1 MKMKKIYVFILGI
14 FLSGSVFSQEKP
26 VIPAI
31 RLLHHEYILHSLDTI
46 ASLRNRDGSIFGIT
60 SSKELNKAI
69 DSSVRAG
76 VNRMR
81 TEIELNSK
89 LDENARFKW
98 LRGINEMLS
107 GFIRA
112 YRMKTITAIQ
122 LPSLIKAYADAMH
135 ADWKGESFL
144 DMVADNEPE
153 TGKIL
158 IDNYALKNNKGVPE
172 AKDLIVLKLCQR
184 KPGNV
189 LAILARYPESKY
201 ADSLII
207 IAAYRNQEEL
217 YAYAAGSD
225 ALGKRILAVQHP
237 LVKIISELAKK
248 STGRMYF
255 PFLDELYH
263 GKLTMEEI
271 APKVLN
277 DSSYSYYKLLVKTR
291 IQYVERMQQGD
302 TPMAVQAL
310 TSKLKAKAIELY
322 INDINALHDVENA
335 SVRFRKIDH
344 LSPEELY
351 YLAVLGEEEMYTSS
365 FVNGVYPRIFQRMKN
380 PRSDSLFQQLHYDY
394 YKKFI
399 KICASYNTLDDLLG
413 RMENVTAQ
421 KLMRSFVNG
430 LDNTKTLE
438 DAVDVANSYASI
450 YNQPIRN
457 LILEEVQQKW
467 KECKRVNNE
476 RGQIIYNLL
485 NIIFLS
491 IDSTNR
497 IDVSATLGIN
507 PVYNMPNQLLR
518 DTSGRIVIQQFF
530 YGDKGGPVVFNAFL
544 NRFTNSNWKITRKPN
559 WVEVSSVKGAPVTIY
574 SNLPLD
580 ETRELD
586 ERSQDSLVAYLSAK
600 GLQPV
605 IAIHRG
611 HSYSLRTTIHKLPYS
626 AKLVLLGSCGGY
638 QSLNQVLETCPGANI
653 IASKQVGK
661 GVINQE
667 LIDDISELLRQGKD
681 LNWPSLWESLE
692 SKFRGS
698 IKETFD
704 DYVPPYKNL
713 GAIFIMAYSKANAE

>member
-1 MKMKKIYVFILGI
+1 MKMKKIYVFVLGL
-14 FLSGSVFSQEKP
+14 FLSGAVFSQEKP

-31 RLLHHEYILHSLDTI
+31 RLLHHEYILQSLDTI
-46 ASLRNRDGSIFGIT
+46 AGLRNRDGSLFAIT
-60 SSKELNKAI
+60 TNKDLNKTI
-69 DSSVRAG
+69 DSTVRLV

-81 TEIELNSK
+81 NEIELNAK

-112 YRMKTITAIQ
+112 YRLRTITATQ
-122 LPSLIKAYADAMH
+122 LPSLVKAYADAMH

-158 IDNYALKNNKGVPE
+158 IDNYALKNNKGINE

-225 ALGKRILAVQHP
+225 ALGKRILAIQHP

-263 GKLTMEEI
+263 GKLTMDDI

-277 DSSYSYYKLLVKTR
+277 DSSYAYYKLLVKTR

-310 TSKLKAKAIELY
+310 TSKLKSKAIELY
-322 INDINALHDVENA
+322 INDINALHDVENG
-335 SVRFRKIDH
+335 SIRFRKIDH

-413 RMENVTAQ
+413 RMENATAQ

-450 YNQPIRN
+450 YNQTIRN

-467 KECKRVNNE
+467 KESKRLNNE

-544 NRFTNSNWKITRKPN
+544 NRFANSNWKITRKPN

-586 ERSQDSLVAYLSAK
+586 ERSQDSLVAYLSSK